1 MFIYIYIVIPP
12 AIYIYSVIVLEFVY
26 RPNSTKYQKE
36 AFSQCILYIH
46 ILKGSIFSLAVYLP

>member
-1 MFIYIYIVIPP
+1 MIYPTSYLH
-12 AIYIYSVIVLEFVY
+12 YSVIVLEFVY